1 MTGEVCVPNVV
12 KGSKQE
18 KMIVVPYRPG
28 RRFLLVSLLVL
39 GAGASAV
46 GGFMYGYTN
55 TQRSQ
60 QSEQATQQ
68 ELSEQLIG
76 TETENSELRR
86 QVAILDR
93 SSVMDQLATEE
104 VQETIRGLRD
114 RVAQL
119 EQDVVYYRQ
128 VVSAETE
135 DTGLIISQLDIDA
148 TREANR
154 YRYKLV
160 LRQQDADGDT
170 FLTGHVNINLVGSQG
185 EEQQILA
192 LRDLS
197 AEQDQLDI
205 RLRFKYFQNI
215 EGELV
220 LPDNFVPDRLQ
231 VAAVSVEPV
240 EKSINQNF
248 SWVVER

>member
-1 MTGEVCVPNVV
+1 MPNVV

-18 KMIVVPYRPG
+18 KMVVVPYRPG
-28 RRFLLVSLLVL
+28 RRFVLVCLLVL
-39 GAGASAV
+39 SIGASAI
-46 GGFMYGYTN
+46 GSFMFGYSN
-55 TQRSQ
+55 TLRSQ

-76 TETENSELRR
+76 AETENSELRR

-93 SSVMDQLATEE
+93 SSVMDQRATEE
-104 VQETIRGLRD
+104 VQTTIIGLRD

-119 EQDVVYYRQ
+119 EQDIVYYRQ

-148 TREANR
+148 TRESNR

-170 FLTGHVNINLVGSQG
+170 SLIGHVNINLVGSQG
-185 EEQQILA
+185 EEQQILS

-197 AEQDQLDI
+197 AEQDQLNM

>member
-18 KMIVVPYRPG
+18 KMVVVPYRPG
-28 RRFLLVSLLVL
+28 RRFALVTLLVL
-39 GAGASAV
+39 GAGAV
-46 GGFMYGYTN
+46 GGFMFGYTN
-55 TQRSQ
+55 TLRIQ

-68 ELSEQLIG
+68 ELSEQLIS
-76 TETENSELRR
+76 TETENAELRR

-93 SSVMDQLATEE
+93 SSVMDQLASEV
-104 VQETIRGLRD
+104 VQETLLSLRG
-114 RVAQL
+114 RVGQL

-128 VVSAETE
+128 VVSAEIE

-170 FLTGHVNINLVGSQG
+170 FLTGYVNVNLVGSQG
-185 EEQQILA
+185 EEQQILS
-192 LRDLS
+192 LRELS
-197 AEQDQLDI
+197 AEQDELNI

-240 EKSINQNF
+240 GKSINQDF

>member
-1 MTGEVCVPNVV
+1 
-12 KGSKQE
+12 
-18 KMIVVPYRPG
+18 VPYRPG

-39 GAGASAV
+39 GVGASAV
-46 GGFMYGYTN
+46 GGFMYGYMN
-55 TQRSQ
+55 TMRSQ

-68 ELSEQLIG
+68 EVSGQLI
-76 TETENSELRR
+76 TAESENSELRR

-104 VQETIRGLRD
+104 VQETILGLRD

-119 EQDVVYYRQ
+119 EQDIVYYRQ

-148 TREANR
+148 TREADR

-185 EEQQILA
+185 DEQQVLS

-220 LPDNFVPDRLQ
+220 LPENFVPDRLQ

-240 EKSINQNF
+240 EKSVNQNF

>member
-1 MTGEVCVPNVV
+1 MPNVV

-18 KMIVVPYRPG
+18 KMVVVPYRPG
-28 RRFLLVSLLVL
+28 RRFLFVALLVL
-39 GAGASAV
+39 GVCASAA
-46 GGFMYGYTN
+46 GGFMYGYSN
-55 TQRSQ
+55 TLRSQ

-68 ELSEQLIG
+68 ELSAQLISA
-76 TETENSELRR
+76 ETENSELRR

-93 SSVMDQLATEE
+93 SSVMDQRATEE
-104 VQETIRGLRD
+104 VQATIRGLRD

-119 EQDVVYYRQ
+119 EQDIVYYRQ

-135 DTGLIISQLDIDA
+135 DTGLIISQLDLDA

-154 YRYKLV
+154 FRYKLV
-160 LRQQDADGDT
+160 MRQQDADGDT

-185 EEQQILA
+185 EEQQILP

-231 VAAVSVEPV
+231 IAAVSVEPV

>member
-1 MTGEVCVPNVV
+1 MPNVV

-18 KMIVVPYRPG
+18 KMVVVPHRPG
-28 RRFLLVSLLVL
+28 RRLLLVILLTL
-39 GAGASAV
+39 GVGGSAL
-46 GGFMYGYTN
+46 GGFMFGYAN

-60 QSEQATQQ
+60 QSEQATRQ
-68 ELSEQLIG
+68 ELSGQLISA
-76 TETENSELRR
+76 ETENAELRR
-86 QVAILDR
+86 QVVILDR
-93 SSVMDQLATEE
+93 SSVMDQRATEE
-104 VQETIRGLRD
+104 VQGTIRGLRD

-119 EQDVVYYRQ
+119 EQDIVYYRQ
-128 VVSAETE
+128 VVSDETE

-148 TREANR
+148 TRQSNR
-154 YRYKLV
+154 FRYKLV
-160 LRQQDADGDT
+160 LRQLDADGDT
-170 FLTGHVNINLVGSQG
+170 FLTGHVNVNLVGSQG

-205 RLRFKYFQNI
+205 PLRFKYFQNI

-231 VAAVSVEPV
+231 IAAVSDEPI

>member
-1 MTGEVCVPNVV
+1 MPNVV

-18 KMIVVPYRPG
+18 KMVVVPYRPG
-28 RRFLLVSLLVL
+28 RRFVLVGLLVL
-39 GAGASAV
+39 GVGASAV
-46 GGFMYGYTN
+46 GGFMFGYTN
-55 TQRSQ
+55 TLRIQ
-60 QSEQATQQ
+60 QSGQATQQ
-68 ELSEQLIG
+68 ELSELLIG

-93 SSVMDQLATEE
+93 SSVMDQLANEE
-104 VQETIRGLRD
+104 VQETIVGLRD

-119 EQDVVYYRQ
+119 EQDIVYYRQ
-128 VVSAETE
+128 VVSEETE

-148 TREANR
+148 TRESNR

-170 FLTGHVNINLVGSQG
+170 FLTGHVNINVVGSQG
-185 EEQQILA
+185 DEQKILS

-220 LPDNFVPDRLQ
+220 LPENFVPDRLQ

>member
-1 MTGEVCVPNVV
+1 VPNVV

-18 KMIVVPYRPG
+18 RMVVVPYRPG
-28 RRFLLVSLLVL
+28 RRFVLVCLLVL
-39 GAGASAV
+39 SIGASAI
-46 GGFMYGYTN
+46 GSFMFGYSN
-55 TQRSQ
+55 TLRSQ

-76 TETENSELRR
+76 AETENSELRR

-93 SSVMDQLATEE
+93 SSVMDQRATEE
-104 VQETIRGLRD
+104 VQTTIIGLRD

-119 EQDVVYYRQ
+119 EQDIVYYRQ

-148 TREANR
+148 TRESNR

-170 FLTGHVNINLVGSQG
+170 SLIGHVNINLVGSQG
-185 EEQQILA
+185 EEQQILS

-197 AEQDQLDI
+197 AEQDQLNI

>member
-1 MTGEVCVPNVV
+1 MPNVV

-18 KMIVVPYRPG
+18 KMVVVPYRPG
-28 RRFLLVSLLVL
+28 RRFVLVCFLALGI
-39 GAGASAV
+39 GAGAI
-46 GGFMYGYTN
+46 GGFMFGYSN
-55 TQRSQ
+55 TLRSQ
-60 QSEQATQQ
+60 QFELATRQ
-68 ELSEQLIG
+68 ELSDQLIG

-86 QVAILDR
+86 QVTILDR
-93 SSVMDQLATEE
+93 SSVMDQRATEE
-104 VQETIRGLRD
+104 IQETIIGLRD
-114 RVAQL
+114 RVARL

-148 TREANR
+148 TRESNR

-160 LRQQDADGDT
+160 FRQQDADGDT

-185 EEQQILA
+185 EEQQILS

-220 LPDNFVPDRLQ
+220 LPDNFVPDRMQ

-240 EKSINQNF
+240 EKSISQNF

>member
-1 MTGEVCVPNVV
+1 M
-12 KGSKQE
+12 
-18 KMIVVPYRPG
+18 
-28 RRFLLVSLLVL
+28 
-39 GAGASAV
+39 
-46 GGFMYGYTN
+46 
-55 TQRSQ
+55 
-60 QSEQATQQ
+60 
-68 ELSEQLIG
+68 
-76 TETENSELRR
+76 
-86 QVAILDR
+86 
-93 SSVMDQLATEE
+93 MDQRATEE
-104 VQETIRGLRD
+104 VQGTIRGLRD

-128 VVSAETE
+128 VVSEETE
-135 DTGLIISQLDIDA
+135 DTGLIISQLDVDA
-148 TREANR
+148 TRQSNR
-154 YRYKLV
+154 FRYKLV

-170 FLTGHVNINLVGSQG
+170 FLTGHVNVNLIGSQG

-220 LPDNFVPDRLQ
+220 LPDNFVPERLQ
-231 VAAVSVEPV
+231 IAAVSDEPI